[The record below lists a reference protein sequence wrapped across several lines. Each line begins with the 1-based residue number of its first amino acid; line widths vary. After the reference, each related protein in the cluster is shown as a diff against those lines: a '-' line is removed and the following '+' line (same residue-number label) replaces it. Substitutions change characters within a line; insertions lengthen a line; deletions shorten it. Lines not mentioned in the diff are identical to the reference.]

1 MDGVIILLLVLT
13 AAYWLSALVF
23 FISGIYL
30 QRNEKLEER
39 KNVGKTRMI
48 IGIIML
54 IIGGAFC
61 GTILNV

>member
-1 MDGVIILLLVLT
+1 MVGVIILLIVLIS
-13 AAYWLSALVF
+13 AYWISALVLL
-23 FISGIYL
+23 ISGIYL
-30 QRNEKLEER
+30 QRKAESEER

>member
-1 MDGVIILLLVLT
+1 MLGIIVLLIVLT
-13 AAYWLSALVF
+13 AAYWISALVL

-30 QRNEKLEER
+30 QRNAELEER

-48 IGIIML
+48 IGAIML

>member
-1 MDGVIILLLVLT
+1 MVGVIILLIVLIS
-13 AAYWLSALVF
+13 AYWVSALVLL
-23 FISGIYL
+23 ISGIYL
-30 QRNEKLEER
+30 QRKAESEER

-48 IGIIML
+48 IGIIVL

>member
-30 QRNEKLEER
+30 QRNAKLEER

-48 IGIIML
+48 IGAIML

-61 GTILNV
+61 GTILNA